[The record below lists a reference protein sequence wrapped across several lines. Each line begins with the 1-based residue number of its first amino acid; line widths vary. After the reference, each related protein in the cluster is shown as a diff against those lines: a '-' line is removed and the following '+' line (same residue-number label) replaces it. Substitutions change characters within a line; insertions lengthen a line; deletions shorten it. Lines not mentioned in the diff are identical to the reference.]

1 MQLKEMYL
9 QVNMQLRLVTFVQ
22 LFIKISDVHE
32 NLKDQMKL
40 NLYRC
45 EALSYV
51 NITMETAFVGMVANY

>member
-1 MQLKEMYL
+1 MY
-9 QVNMQLRLVTFVQ
+9 
-22 LFIKISDVHE
+22 E

-51 NITMETAFVGMVANY
+51 NITMETAFVGMAANY